1 MIEAISDRQKK
12 SLTLGFP
19 LPSGPKC
26 GAAARAAS
34 VALRDEPVVV
44 TLIPHEKDALFWAKA
59 RIEPS
64 SPHNWWGQ
72 LSVLITDL

>member
-1 MIEAISDRQKK
+1 M
-12 SLTLGFP
+12 
-19 LPSGPKC
+19 GPEC

-34 VALRDEPVVV
+34 VALREKPVVV
-44 TLIPHEKDALFWAKA
+44 TIIPHEDALFLAKA

-64 SPHNWWGQ
+64 SPHNRWGQ

>member
-1 MIEAISDRQKK
+1 M
-12 SLTLGFP
+12 
-19 LPSGPKC
+19 GPEC

-34 VALRDEPVVV
+34 VALRENQGVVM
-44 TLIPHEKDALFWAKA
+44 LIPHKDALFLAKA

-64 SPHNWWGQ
+64 SPHNRWGQ